1 MIITHLLDVGMCQ
14 SFWGILRDNADF
26 LVRENLSNGGC
37 AAQVIWFLTN
47 MTSLFYLFCRIQNNI
62 LTHFVSLLL
71 SFFFSFAFFRS
82 CFFLFLSFL
91 LTFLNTIISKL
102 VFDRPVH
109 RSASQFITNLFYGV
123 FRSYPIPTC
132 PRV

>member
-1 MIITHLLDVGMCQ
+1 MIITHLLGVGMCQ

-26 LVRENLSNGGC
+26 LVRENLLNGGC

-71 SFFFSFAFFRS
+71 SFYFSFAFFRS
-82 CFFLFLSFL
+82 LFPLSF
-91 LTFLNTIISKL
+91 FPSYYYIK
-102 VFDRPVH
+102 
-109 RSASQFITNLFYGV
+109 ASF
-123 FRSYPIPTC
+123 
-132 PRV
+132 